1 MKHIYTLL
9 KGILAAVLLG
19 VPSLASA
26 QTLAELAGKWT
37 LTASEVAFG
46 DGSTDGL
53 PASSYDVTITVDEA
67 TSTAYL
73 AGFPGTDVTPTDGVF
88 QGTYKSAGM
97 YGYKLTVALPEDSK
111 VTLADGAVVGYSADT
126 DDSPWVVTQNSK
138 TKAITI
144 KQPNG
149 DNLVFSYTKGTT
161 STTLSF
167 SGVTLTQKTE
177 TTPTYTAAPAD
188 LAGTYAITTGAVTF
202 AGDTDDIT
210 NEPATTYT
218 GIIKVNAKGE
228 ATMTGLLGTPMTADY
243 VSGNVIDSCYVGK
256 YDATAQTITF
266 STPEGYFISVDG
278 EYAYMLLAPF
288 TVKVSKNADGKYVL
302 STSDAITYD
311 YSGENY
317 DEATCSFA
325 GLTMVQQGENPTYS
339 PAPAD
344 LAGTYAISTGD
355 VTFAGDTDDIDT
367 KPATSYTGII
377 KVNAN
382 GEATMTGLIGTPRFE
397 SMFDGAVDSCYVG
410 LYDAKAQTITFNTA
424 WGYFCADSEYNVY
437 YLKSAFTVSVAKN
450 DDGKYVLSTSAPIV
464 YTFVG
469 DNKGDATCSFAG
481 LTMTQQAETP
491 TYSPAPADL
500 AGKYTITTGA
510 ATFDGDTEYITTVPA
525 TTYKGTIKVNAN
537 GEATMTGLI
546 GTPMTQSEETMVAT
560 DSCYVGKYDAAA
572 STITFSIPDG
582 YFMTDSEYNAW
593 LLKSPFTVSV
603 SKGDDGKY
611 VLSTSAAITYD
622 FWGENEDEATCSF
635 AGLTMTQQ
643 PAYNISKE
651 DLIGKWELT
660 FNTLDDES
668 GEAVAADSTMTF
680 TIYEKDG
687 ELKVSNVFGS
697 TYEFA
702 LNYSDMGVAIPF
714 TSDYIGDDMEMGTQI
729 MICGAYDGLN
739 TPAVS
744 FDFGPDNTLELA
756 SMLFC
761 MNENGQF
768 LATSGTAKKVTDVDP
783 EPEPDP
789 EPQALGEAITDLTKL
804 SNDKV
809 YAIYN
814 PVVLGSDTY
823 TSKGAYVV
831 YNPSAVNPT
840 YLWAANGEKGQ
851 FNSTAV
857 NFSLTDEN
865 HAWMAI
871 QHDGNFYLYNLGT
884 KMFLSTYGWSDAGG
898 ASGPC
903 KFSATPTPLTVVT
916 RSDGYLAFTSHESD
930 DHSFLCAAPQFT
942 SYPMSVWT
950 SDDSGSAWALKEN
963 ANIAPDADA
972 MGLITAIATAKAEA
986 KAAHT
991 GVYTLSGVKMSDTD
1005 LTKLPKGVYIVN
1017 GKKQIVK

>member
-97 YGYKLTVALPEDSK
+97 FGYNLTVALPEDSK

-144 KQPNG
+144 KQPSG

-177 TTPTYTAAPAD
+177 TTPTYTA
-188 LAGTYAITTGAVTF
+188 
-202 AGDTDDIT
+202 
-210 NEPATTYT
+210 
-218 GIIKVNAKGE
+218 
-228 ATMTGLLGTPMTADY
+228 
-243 VSGNVIDSCYVGK
+243 
-256 YDATAQTITF
+256 
-266 STPEGYFISVDG
+266 
-278 EYAYMLLAPF
+278 
-288 TVKVSKNADGKYVL
+288 
-302 STSDAITYD
+302 
-311 YSGENY
+311 
-317 DEATCSFA
+317 
-325 GLTMVQQGENPTYS
+325 
-339 PAPAD
+339 APAD

-437 YLKSAFTVSVAKN
+437 YLKSAFTVSVAKK

-611 VLSTSAAITYD
+611 VLTTSDAITYD

-729 MICGAYDGLN
+729 MICGAYDGLS